1 MGFDGICV
9 SDYGGIG
16 NSHTVQHIGENLAET
31 GMMALEAGMDIEMPS
46 PAGYGQDLYE
56 AFRTGR
62 FSTETLDNVVLRILT
77 EKYRMGLFD
86 HPYAIICSP
95 EKGRIP
101 SFLRRTMDST
111 AES

>member
-1 MGFDGICV
+1 M

-46 PAGYGQDLYE
+46 PAGYGQGLYE

-62 FSTETLDNVVLRILT
+62 FFHRNIGQRSSAYSHRKVSHGVV
-77 EKYRMGLFD
+77 
-86 HPYAIICSP
+86 
-95 EKGRIP
+95 
-101 SFLRRTMDST
+101 
-111 AES
+111 

>member
-56 AFRTGR
+56 AFRQ
-62 FSTETLDNVVLRILT
+62 VVFPQKHWT
-77 EKYRMGLFD
+77 
-86 HPYAIICSP
+86 
-95 EKGRIP
+95 
-101 SFLRRTMDST
+101 T
-111 AES
+111 